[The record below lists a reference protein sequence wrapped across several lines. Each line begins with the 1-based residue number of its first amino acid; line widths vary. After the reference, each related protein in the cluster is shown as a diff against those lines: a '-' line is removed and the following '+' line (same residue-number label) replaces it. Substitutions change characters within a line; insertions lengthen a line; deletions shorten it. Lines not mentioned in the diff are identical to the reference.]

1 MGFYKKKLKE
11 SINIPVIGNG
21 DIFEPVDAI
30 NMMKYTGCDGGVAI
44 GRGAMGGNP
53 WIFNRIKLI
62 MEGKKGYK
70 TIL

>member
-30 NMMKYTGCDGGVAI
+30 NMMKYTGCDGVAI
-44 GRGAMGGNP
+44 GRGAMGNP

-62 MEGKKGYK
+62 MEGKKR
-70 TIL
+70 I